1 MEDFVGYYAQ
11 LPNGELA
18 TVENATLVLFD
29 KKAMKQYLKTIPN
42 SKKYQMVKLGIDAFF
57 ERIEQGEKFI
67 FDKSTIALLEY
78 SCFEGD
84 LANFIFL
91 NVNANS
97 GLELI
102 QVSQNPLAPKD
113 IYPDE
118 DDCEIIYS
126 PLCQTY
132 RESEVSVRVEIY
144 RGEDETTWILEVED
158 QAKSSFVYEQRFDND
173 KEAWSQFESDIAEFG
188 IGYFIS
194 EEPQSNVLH

>member
-42 SKKYQMVKLGIDAFF
+42 SKKYQMVKLGIDSFF

-67 FDKSTIALLEY
+67 FDKSIIALLEY
-78 SCFEGD
+78 SCFEED
-84 LANFIFL
+84 FSNLIFL
-91 NVNANS
+91 NVNTKS

-102 QVSQNPLAPKD
+102 QVSQNPLVPKD
-113 IYPDE
+113 NYPDE
-118 DDCEIIYS
+118 DDYEIIYS

-132 RESEVSVRVEIY
+132 RESEISVRVEIY

-158 QAKSSFVYEQRFDND
+158 QAKSSFVYEQRFEQD
-173 KEAWSQFESDIAEFG
+173 KEAWSQFESDIAELG
-188 IGYFIS
+188 IGYFVS
-194 EEPQSNVLH
+194 EEPQRDALH